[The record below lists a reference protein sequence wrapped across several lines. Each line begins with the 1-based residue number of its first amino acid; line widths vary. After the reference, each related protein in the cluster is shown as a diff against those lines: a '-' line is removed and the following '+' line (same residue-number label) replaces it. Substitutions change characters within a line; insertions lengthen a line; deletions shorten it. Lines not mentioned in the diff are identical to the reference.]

1 MLEEYWQL
9 MPEYQGVPLD
19 SLEPLR
25 ILFGFFPT
33 YRKASTLWG
42 WCETC
47 IDDKTAVAP
56 TKPLL

>member
-9 MPEYQGVPLD
+9 MPEYQGVPLE

-33 YRKASTLWG
+33 YRKASNFGLT
-42 WCETC
+42 
-47 IDDKTAVAP
+47 
-56 TKPLL
+56 PLIWEACFCHT